1 MQTPQKK
8 KKRSIGQQIVRGL
21 SAGCGVVILVQL
33 YFWLTFHSR
42 RIVENDKLYE
52 ATSEVL
58 FIGGFILLIASLAMS
73 VSRPKLAAWG
83 VIIAVL
89 AILAAIISPLNVVRA

>member
-1 MQTPQKK
+1 MQTPQK
-8 KKRSIGQQIVRGL
+8 RSFGQQILCGL
-21 SAGCGVVILVQL
+21 SAGCLVVILVQL

-42 RIVENDKLYE
+42 HPREMDKLYE

-58 FIGGFILLIASLAMS
+58 IFSGITLFLASLAMS
-73 VSRPKLAAWG
+73 GSRSKLVAWG
-83 VIIAVL
+83 LLIAVL

>member
-1 MQTPQKK
+1 MNM
-8 KKRSIGQQIVRGL
+8 KRIGEQIVRGL
-21 SAGCGVVILVQL
+21 SFGCGGAILIQL

-42 RIVENDKLYE
+42 RPVEIDKLYE
-52 ATSEVL
+52 ATVEVL
-58 FIGGFILLIASLAMS
+58 FISGFTLLVASLAIS
-73 VSRPKLAAWG
+73 GSRPKLAAWG